1 MLIGIITANCV
12 LVTLQFRGKL
22 SRPLPYLSGRDRDFI
37 CLADSQHRLLWLVLG
52 PWGEASRTLTYTG
65 QAAGLH
71 SAVRFSGKDVGV
83 GGVGSVSST
92 ETRLEG

>member
-22 SRPLPYLSGRDRDFI
+22 SPPLPYLLGRDRDCI
-37 CLADSQHRLLWLVLG
+37 HLADSQHRFLWLVLG
-52 PWGEASRTLTYTG
+52 LWGEASRTLTYTG

-71 SAVRFSGKDVGV
+71 SVVSFSGKDVGV